1 MLRKSGLCVPPF
13 GARGQRRRARN
24 LFERGGGL
32 GVDAGLVEEPG
43 PFGGTELVDRAHRD
57 GNMGCSSV
65 QRVAGISLERHGD
78 LAGAGGSTGQ
88 LSSLPSE

>member
-1 MLRKSGLCVPPF
+1 
-13 GARGQRRRARN
+13 
-24 LFERGGGL
+24 
-32 GVDAGLVEEPG
+32 
-43 PFGGTELVDRAHRD
+43 
-57 GNMGCSSV
+57 MGCSSV